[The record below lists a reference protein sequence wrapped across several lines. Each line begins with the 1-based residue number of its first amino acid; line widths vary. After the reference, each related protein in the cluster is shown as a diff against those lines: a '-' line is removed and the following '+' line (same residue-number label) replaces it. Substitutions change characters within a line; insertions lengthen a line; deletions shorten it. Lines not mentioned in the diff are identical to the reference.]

1 MSPTRRLKHLIRDIR
16 PSLVSRLTQ
25 PCLARFQAF
34 ARLCALIAALAT
46 FLITPATFALPSDPE
61 QAINIE
67 SDRVQRNDKTGLT
80 VYEGTVHMIQGSM
93 NIKADKVTLHTTNN
107 KVSKI
112 ICIGKPAHY
121 QQQPELDGGL
131 VVARASTIEY
141 HLDRDVIN
149 LIKDASLDREGSTLT
164 GDIINYDLKAELI
177 EARGDD
183 TGKRRIQMVIPP
195 SQQRN
200 PSAQQS
206 QNPAPETPRGN

>member
-1 MSPTRRLKHLIRDIR
+1 MRSTRRLKHIIKHIR
-16 PSLVSRLTQ
+16 PPLASALTVPFLVPHR
-25 PCLARFQAF
+25 AF
-34 ARLCALIAALAT
+34 ALTLTLVTALTVA
-46 FLITPATFALPSDPE
+46 LITPAAFALPNDHQ

-80 VYEGTVHMIQGSM
+80 VYEGAVHMIQGTM

-112 ICIGKPAHY
+112 ICTGKPAHY

-131 VVARASTIEY
+131 VVARANTIEY
-141 HLDRDVIN
+141 HLDQDVIN
-149 LIKDASLDREGSTLT
+149 LIKDASLEQGGSTLT

-195 SQQRN
+195 SQQQD
-200 PSAQQS
+200 QQS
-206 QNPAPETPRGN
+206 QKPAPQTPQETD